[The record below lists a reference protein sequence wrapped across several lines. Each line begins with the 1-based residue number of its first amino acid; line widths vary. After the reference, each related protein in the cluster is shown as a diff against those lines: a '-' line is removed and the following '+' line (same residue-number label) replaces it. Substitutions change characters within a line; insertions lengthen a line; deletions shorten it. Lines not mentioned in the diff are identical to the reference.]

1 MMTCNAGNKQETYF
15 VLFKTGTWH
24 QVEKSLPPLLHIAVD
39 TFFVGLSGYCQD
51 LKLYTAIGRMP
62 SE

>member
-1 MMTCNAGNKQETYF
+1 MMTCNDGNMQEVYY

-24 QVEKSLPPLLHIAVD
+24 QVEKSLPPLLPIAVD
-39 TFFVGLSGYCQD
+39 TFFMGHSGYCQY
-51 LKLYTAIGRMP
+51 LKLYTAIGRVA